1 LLALS
6 RDGLTF
12 VIGASTRNLN
22 FGSDKAAVM
31 TALQSAEGAPRSVDT
46 GSMCEDGSGRV
57 FDTVLYDGL
66 SVYFLNSTLSGWRV
80 SKAQFTTLDGVGPG
94 STLTQL
100 RAAFGEVKVTDSS
113 LGVEWSAG
121 TLGGVLSGKSDDSIV
136 GEMFAGDLCII
147 R

>member
-1 LLALS
+1 MS
-6 RDGLTF
+6 QDGLTF

-100 RAAFGEVKVTDSS
+100 RAAFGGVKVTDSS
-113 LGVEWSAG
+113 LGAEWSAG
-121 TLGGVLSGKSDDSIV
+121 ALGGVLSGKSDDSIV

>member
-1 LLALS
+1 MS
-6 RDGLTF
+6 QDGLTF

-46 GSMCEDGSGRV
+46 GSRCEDGSGRV

-80 SKAQFTTLDGVGPG
+80 SKVQFTTLDGVGPG

-121 TLGGVLSGKSDDSIV
+121 ALGGVLSGKSDDSIV

>member
-1 LLALS
+1 MS
-6 RDGLTF
+6 QDGLTF

-80 SKAQFTTLDGVGPG
+80 SKTQFTTLDGVGPG

>member
-1 LLALS
+1 MS
-6 RDGLTF
+6 QDGLTF

-46 GSMCEDGSGRV
+46 GSLCEDGSGRV

-66 SVYFLNSTLSGWRV
+66 SVYFLNATLSGWRV
-80 SKAQFTTLDGVGPG
+80 SKTQFTTLDGVGPG

-100 RAAFGEVKVTDSS
+100 RAAFAEVKVTDSS

>member
-1 LLALS
+1 
-6 RDGLTF
+6 
-12 VIGASTRNLN
+12 
-22 FGSDKAAVM
+22 M

>member
-1 LLALS
+1 
-6 RDGLTF
+6 
-12 VIGASTRNLN
+12 
-22 FGSDKAAVM
+22 M

-66 SVYFLNSTLSGWRV
+66 SVYFLSSTLSGWRV
-80 SKAQFTTLDGVGPG
+80 SKTQFTTLDGAGPG